1 MVPAL
6 RAPAARVWFYWTLLW
21 NVAVLASVWPAWVA
35 SMWLWPTSR
44 TFWGWLRAWAWAVL
58 TGCGFRVEGAA
69 SAPAGPVVYAANHQ
83 AMLDIP
89 ALALGVPAPF
99 VFVARSELRR
109 LPLVGSILAV
119 SRCVFLDRRAPGGTG
134 AALEA
139 ARERLEAGESVLFFP
154 EGTRS
159 YGRRL
164 GRFYP
169 GAFRL
174 ALEAGVPVV
183 PVAIDGAY
191 RLLDESGKA
200 ARPGRVTVRL
210 GPPIPPSGT
219 APALA
224 ARARSAVDALL
235 P

>member
-1 MVPAL
+1 MPSVL
-6 RAPAARVWFYWTLLW
+6 RAPAARVWFFWTLTW
-21 NVAVLASVWPAWVA
+21 NVVVLATMWPAWILA
-35 SMWLWPTSR
+35 MKLWPTSR
-44 TFWGWLRAWAWAVL
+44 TFWTWLRAWAWLVL
-58 TGCGFRVEGAA
+58 TGCGFRVEGAHD
-69 SAPAGPVVYAANHQ
+69 APRGPVVYAANHQ

-89 ALALGVPAPF
+89 ALALGIPAPF

-119 SRCVFLDRRAPGGTG
+119 SRCVFLDRRAPGGTD

-139 ARERLEAGESVLFFP
+139 ARERLEAGESVLLFP

-159 YGRRL
+159 YGRDL

-174 ALEAGVPVV
+174 ALEAGVSVV

-191 RLLDESGKA
+191 RLLDENGETA
-200 ARPGRVTVRL
+200 QPGRVTVKL
-210 GPPIPPSGT
+210 GAPIEPSGS
-219 APALA
+219 ALEVGRQVRA
-224 ARARSAVDALL
+224 AVNGLL